1 MNLATRV
8 SSCATSIRY
17 SFTLIAAAFLLCMA
31 IPLSAQVPIS
41 QRVVLVVD
49 ENTSYSTVHPSG
61 MPWLVSEG
69 DANGYA
75 TNYFSNTNGS
85 LTDYL
90 WLASGSDEG
99 CNGNNCNGNPIMSDN
114 IFRLMT
120 NTPITWKVYAL
131 NYLNAGGTVTT
142 PDQARGTLYF
152 RRHNGA
158 TFYSDILS
166 NVFGSQGQIVDF
178 EQFPIDVA
186 NGTLPRYSIIVPDG
200 TYDKHNGT
208 LTQADTFLQDNLA
221 GLLASPD
228 FQTGGSGLLIVTF
241 DNGDNDDPG
250 NIYTAMIGPN
260 IQPHFVSNVHY
271 QHQNALRTM
280 LDSLGIT
287 TYPGAS
293 ATAADMSDFFTANA
307 GGVAVNSPANQSIQ
321 GTSVLVNAQ
330 ASEDNTTIDHM
341 EVWDNGNKLGNVFS
355 TSINQRFT
363 LSAGTHQMTVQDIG
377 PGPSYSVLHKVQV
390 DFTVSGTNGVTITTP
405 ADGSTQSVLLP
416 LNAFAVESS
425 SVPHHLEIWDS
436 GTKLGNSPLGTTVSQ
451 FFTVPTG
458 AQQLTVKDVTSSN
471 QVLHTAQV
479 NVTVS
484 SAQGV
489 YVNSPA
495 NGSTQGT
502 SVLVNAYAYEQ
513 INPEPPPPFI
523 PQLIDHMDVWDNG
536 VKLGNSPTG
545 YGQTSLFINQTYTLS
560 SGAHQMT
567 IEDIGPGPNFSVIH
581 KTMVNFTVN

>member
-1 MNLATRV
+1 MNDATRV
-8 SSCATSIRY
+8 STRVISIRCL
-17 SFTLIAAAFLLCMA
+17 SALISGAFLLCLA

-49 ENTSYSTVHPSG
+49 ENTSYSTVHPTG

-90 WLASGSDEG
+90 WLASGSDESQAPFD
-99 CNGNNCNGNPIMSDN
+99 CNGNACSQPITDNN

-142 PDQARGTLYF
+142 PDKARGTSYYA
-152 RRHNGA
+152 RHNGA
-158 TFYSDILS
+158 VWYSDILS
-166 NVFGSQGQIVDF
+166 NVFGSQGQVVDF
-178 EQFPIDVA
+178 EQFAIDVA
-186 NGTLPRYSIIVPDG
+186 NGTLPRYSIIIPDG
-200 TYDKHNGT
+200 TYDKHDGS
-208 LTQADTFLQDNLA
+208 LTQADTFLQDNL
-221 GLLASPD
+221 GDLLASPD
-228 FQTGGSGLLIVTF
+228 FQPGGSGLLIVTF
-241 DNGDNDDPG
+241 DNGDKDNPG
-250 NIYTAMIGPN
+250 NVYTAMIGPN
-260 IQPHFVSNVHY
+260 IQPHIVSNIHY

-293 ATAADMSDFFTANA
+293 ATAADMSDFFTVNA
-307 GGVAVNSPANQSIQ
+307 GGVAVNSPANESVQ
-321 GTSVLVNAQ
+321 GTSVLVNGQ
-330 ASEDNTTIDHM
+330 ASEDNTSIDHM
-341 EVWDNGNKLGNVFS
+341 EVWDNGNKLANVFS

-363 LSAGTHQMTVQDIG
+363 LATGTHQMSVQDIG
-377 PGPSYSVLHKVQV
+377 PGPSFSVLHKVRV
-390 DFTVSGTNGVTITTP
+390 NFTVSGTNGVTITTP
-405 ADGSTQSVLLP
+405 ADGSTQAPLLP

-436 GTKLGNSPLGTTVSQ
+436 GTKLGNSPLGTIVSQ
-451 FFTVPTG
+451 WFTVPTG

-471 QVLHTAQV
+471 QVLHSTQV

-484 SAQGV
+484 SAAGV

-502 SVLVNAYAYEQ
+502 SVLVNAYAYELSNGNQ
-513 INPEPPPPFI
+513 
-523 PQLIDHMDVWDNG
+523 QVDHMDVWDNG

-545 YGQTSLFINQTYTLS
+545 YGQTSLFINQTYTLN

-567 IEDIGPGPNFSVIH
+567 VEDIGPGPNFSVIH
-581 KTMVNFTVN
+581 RTTVNFTVN

>member
-8 SSCATSIRY
+8 SSCAASIRY
-17 SFTLIAAAFLLCMA
+17 SFTFITAAFLLCIA

-90 WLASGSDEG
+90 WLASGSDESAFG
-99 CNGNNCNGNPIMSDN
+99 CDGNDCGGNPGNPITDDN

-120 NTPITWKVYAL
+120 NAPITWKVYAL
-131 NYLNAGGTVTT
+131 NYLNAGAT
-142 PDQARGTLYF
+142 PLTKDRARGTFYY
-152 RRHNGA
+152 RRHNA
-158 TFYSDILS
+158 AVFYSDILS
-166 NVFGSQGQIVDF
+166 NVFGSQGQVVDF

-186 NGTLPRYSIIVPDG
+186 NGTLPRYSIIIPDG
-200 TYDKHNGT
+200 TYDKHDGS
-208 LTQADTFLQDNLA
+208 LTQADTFLEDNLS
-221 GLLASPD
+221 GLLATPD
-228 FQTGGSGLLIVTF
+228 FQPGGSGLLIVTF

-307 GGVAVNSPANQSIQ
+307 GGVAVNSPANQSTQ

-363 LSAGTHQMTVQDIG
+363 LPTGTHQMTVQDIG

-390 DFTVSGTNGVTITTP
+390 DFTVSGSNGVTITTP
-405 ADGSTQSVLLP
+405 AAGSTQAPLLP

-451 FFTVPTG
+451 WFTVPTG

-471 QVLHTAQV
+471 QVLHSTQV

-484 SAQGV
+484 GAAGV

-502 SVLVNAYAYEQ
+502 SVLVNAYAYELTSSS
-513 INPEPPPPFI
+513 
-523 PQLIDHMDVWDNG
+523 QLVDHMDVWDNG

-567 IEDIGPGPNFSVIH
+567 IEDIGPGPSFSVIH
-581 KTMVNFTVN
+581 KTTVNFTVN